1 LVIFKTKYESSSFS
15 LLINKLNTNMK
26 NKETAHELKVL
37 CRAIINKDISRPL
50 LTAYAHS
57 YLAISEQDYEDM
69 AHRAWYNSEK

>member
-1 LVIFKTKYESSSFS
+1 MKTK
-15 LLINKLNTNMK
+15 
-26 NKETAHELKVL
+26 ETTHELKAL